1 MIKLFESNE
10 KDFSSNGLGVI
21 NPLKCKETK
30 KKSLN
35 GWFLDIELSSNYAS
49 VIRKD
54 MIVFAETK
62 EKGGQPFRVGDI
74 SKKNNR
80 LYFQANHI
88 IFDSEHYFL
97 NDVRPTSLS
106 PERYL
111 NWINERTD
119 NKSPFSV
126 YSRLEGIATSY
137 FIRKSLL
144 YAFEK
149 AEELFGGTYDIDCFN
164 LSLIDH
170 VGNDNGFTVAYGKNL
185 QGISIIENWSS
196 VVTKLYPVGPNGITL
211 PEEFIESDI
220 HYDIPYTRTVDFDF
234 NTSYEDDKGNTIDY
248 TVEKQIEMLRDL
260 AKVHIDVHKYPLV
273 SYTVISDI
281 NQNLNI
287 GDTIYIKHPYVSI
300 KAEVQEYIYNILT
313 KKVEKTTYGNYER
326 DVKKIFE
333 EFKDKVNQNKQNISD
348 TKRLI
353 EEQTGIINSLYKK
366 GFVYIDDNEIL
377 ILDKYPKEDAKQVMR
392 INLGGIGFSSTG
404 WEGPFYTAW
413 TLDGKFNAKYIAT
426 DILKDK
432 LGYNFWD
439 LDTGELFTKYMKAVN
454 ADITGKITST
464 EGRIGG
470 FDITDE
476 GFTKTS
482 VVTLKKTYTNDDVT
496 RIRKIIDGT
505 VTPTATDYSNY
516 DVNMDGE
523 IDSRDYIIVKDLY
536 VPCGGNRLYTD
547 VVINSFPYSI
557 YDINQ
562 PLVTVR
568 YRGAKGTIAETF
580 LSARTLSTSYVKTEG
595 VTADYV
601 NAKTFSTE
609 SGNSLNS
616 LGNILD
622 ILCINDSGWTA
633 GQIFGQYYD
642 GTPNLYILA
651 ENGGYLTLGNSVNRI
666 YFQVIDDDANWHSAF
681 YSRDGG
687 CALGKTAKP
696 WYRLYASNSTTVTS
710 DERLKK
716 NIRSYDQRFIDMY
729 PDLDPVLYELK
740 NFSNGSHCGLI
751 AQRVKEA
758 MDKHGITDEEFG
770 VFEYDEKTDSYSIA
784 YEELTSYNMFMI
796 QHYAS
801 ELKNQKKDI
810 DDLKERMDK
819 LINMLGV

>member
-1 MIKLFESNE
+1 MLCVKTNEGFIPINNRQNYYYSMKYTGFHQLLFDISVKDPINKYLINEAIIKNE
-10 KDFSSNGLGVI
+10 DNRFLIKDVNRRTQNITFTCELDMDEWKETIFKDTANDERFITKTLEQLLTAIIPAGWKFINAGIRDIRRTPELYDATPFDVLVALEEIYQVVFDINVLKAEITVI
-21 NPLKCKETK
+21 NPESFVYDGLYITPE
-30 KKSLN
+30 LN
-35 GWFLDIELSSNYAS
+35 MNSITWNGSSSN
-49 VIRKD
+49 
-54 MIVFAETK
+54 FCTK
-62 EKGGQPFRVGDI
+62 
-74 SKKNNR
+74 
-80 LYFQANHI
+80 
-88 IFDSEHYFL
+88 
-97 NDVRPTSLS
+97 
-106 PERYL
+106 
-111 NWINERTD
+111 
-119 NKSPFSV
+119 
-126 YSRLEGIATSY
+126 
-137 FIRKSLL
+137 
-144 YAFEK
+144 
-149 AEELFGGTYDIDCFN
+149 LF
-164 LSLIDH
+164 
-170 VGNDNGFTVAYGKNL
+170 AYGKTDDEGNTVNISSVNNGKEYIEDHSYSPRTVTL
-185 QGISIIENWSS
+185 VWRDERYTDPQSLYDDARKKMDELCIPKMSYDVSINDLADINKEYDFLKFGLYKPVKTMIDEYISIIQKVVGYKKYYDKPEKN
-196 VVTKLYPVGPNGITL
+196 VVTLSN
-211 PEEFIESDI
+211 E
-220 HYDIPYTRTVDFDF
+220 R
-234 NTSYEDDKGNTIDY
+234 
-248 TVEKQIEMLRDL
+248 
-260 AKVHIDVHKYPLV
+260 HKFSSQL
-273 SYTVISDI
+273 SS
-281 NQNLNI
+281 LI
-287 GDTIYIKHPYVSI
+287 GGT
-300 KAEVQEYIYNILT
+300 
-313 KKVEKTTYGNYER
+313 
-326 DVKKIFE
+326 
-333 EFKDKVNQNKQNISD
+333 VNQ
-348 TKRLI
+348 
-353 EEQTGIINSLYKK
+353 IINGSVLEQAKKEATALINLFTTKGYK
-366 GFVYIDDNEIL
+366 YETENEIYF
-377 ILDKYPKEDAKQVMR
+377 LDALPKENAKNVLR
-392 INLGGIGFSSTG
+392 INLGGIAFSTSG
-404 WEGPFYTAW
+404 WSGPYTTAW
-413 TLDGKFNAKYIAT
+413 TIDGKFNADFITAGTLQGIKIIA
-426 DILKDK
+426 
-432 LGYNFWD
+432 N
-439 LDTGELFTKYMKAVN
+439 
-454 ADITGKITST
+454 
-464 EGRIGG
+464 EGLIGG

-536 VPCGGNRLYTD
+536 VPCGGTRLYTD

-601 NAKTFSTE
+601 STKTFSTE
-609 SGNSLNS
+609 NGNSINS

-666 YFQVIDDDANWHSAF
+666 YFQVIDDDANWQSAF

-696 WYRLYASNSTTVTS
+696 WYRVYASNSTTVTS

-729 PDLDPVLYELK
+729 PDLEPVLYELK

-758 MDKHGITDEEFG
+758 MDKHGISDEEFG

-801 ELKNQKKDI
+801 EMKNQKKDI
-810 DDLKERMDK
+810 DDLNERMDK